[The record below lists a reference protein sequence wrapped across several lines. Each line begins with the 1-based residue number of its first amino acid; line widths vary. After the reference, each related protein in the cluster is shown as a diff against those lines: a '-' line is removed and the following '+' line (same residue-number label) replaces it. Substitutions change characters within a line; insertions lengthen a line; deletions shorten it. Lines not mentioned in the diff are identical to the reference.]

1 MNKTYKFAIILLV
14 LAAVVILSGCTN
26 KSGNGNGNNASTT
39 PTPSELTPAQKSA
52 EVATLHGNNTSSA
65 SNIINASHG
74 RRLYNIAMNHTIS
87 NNTTN
92 VSA

>member
-1 MNKTYKFAIILLV
+1 MIF
-14 LAAVVILSGCTN
+14 SGCTN
-26 KSGNGNGNNASTT
+26 KSGNDNGNNASTT
-39 PTPSELTPAQKSA
+39 PRNLTPAQTSA
-52 EVATLHGNNTSSA
+52 TAATLHGNNTSSA

-87 NNTTN
+87 NKTTN